1 MKSSNIIEARRTKV
15 SPKVRQRVELACMIL
30 DRIHCILEEKGL
42 KQKDQ

>member
-1 MKSSNIIEARRTKV
+1 MKRSGIIEARRAKV
-15 SPKVRQRVELACMIL
+15 SPKVRLRVELSCLIL